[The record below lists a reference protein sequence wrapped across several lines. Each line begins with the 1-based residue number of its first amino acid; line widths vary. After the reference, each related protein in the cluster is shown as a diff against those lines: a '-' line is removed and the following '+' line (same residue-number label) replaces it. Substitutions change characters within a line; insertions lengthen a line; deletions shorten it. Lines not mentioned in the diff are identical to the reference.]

1 MRLPGYILF
10 LLQVIILSPVK
21 SQNNTIDSLRSVFF
35 NEKNDSARVVALCRI
50 SNEHLNS
57 DSAMHY
63 AQKGLELATRSG
75 LKKGQAQSLT
85 LIGSTFYSLSDFV
98 NALEA
103 YLRSLRL
110 FEEIN
115 DLVGIAAS
123 NNNMAIVY
131 EEQEDYKLASEHYF
145 TSKEIYE
152 KLLQNLD
159 GEKNKDVKRI
169 ERYRPYLVTAVL
181 NIGNN
186 YKNMNLLD
194 SALLYLSRAQNQAI
208 MFNDLGNLGAVHNN
222 LGSVYF
228 IKGMIPEALLS
239 YRLSIPYLIANSEN
253 EILANAYY
261 GIAILFQK
269 TGPADTS
276 LLYAKKSLNVASE
289 GGFQKQ
295 MLNAASL
302 LAELYEKS
310 GDQKNALAYLKQS
323 KAISDS
329 IFNMARVNKIYSLR
343 IGEKYRQQQMAEAT
357 AKTEKERKRNLQNLA
372 IFIFLIPLFGVF
384 FKIGGKKVHEKIM
397 ETLGLMGLLLLF
409 EFISLFINPY
419 LVKLTKDN
427 QVYILI
433 FHVCIAGLLIAIYYP
448 LRKWIG
454 TYLEQRKTFRR

>member
-1 MRLPGYILF
+1 MRLPAYILF

-50 SNEHLNS
+50 SYAHLNS

-63 AQKGLELATRSG
+63 AQQGLELATRSG

-85 LIGSTFYSLSDFV
+85 LIGSTFKSLSDFV

-123 NNNMAIVY
+123 NNNMATVY
-131 EEQEDYKLASEHYF
+131 EEQEDYRLASEYYF
-145 TSKEIYE
+145 ASKEMYE
-152 KLLQNLD
+152 KLLQNLE

-208 MFNDLGNLGAVHNN
+208 MFNDLGNLGAVLNN

-239 YRLSIPYLIANSEN
+239 YRLSIPHLIANNEN

-261 GIAILFQK
+261 GIAELFYK
-269 TGPADTS
+269 TGPADTC
-276 LLYAKKSLNVASE
+276 LLYARKSFDVASE
-289 GGFQKQ
+289 GDFQKQ

-323 KAISDS
+323 KTISDT

-343 IGEKYRQQQMAEAT
+343 IAEKYRQQQMAEAT

-397 ETLGLMGLLLLF
+397 ETLGLMGLLLFF

-419 LVKLTKDN
+419 LVQLTKDN
-427 QVYILI
+427 QVYILL

-454 TYLEQRKTFRR
+454 TYLEQRKTYRR